1 MAGLNFWRTA
11 TETANVAPLARSP
24 TARTAFFAPSR
35 RKRRTSAPSDGRKTS
50 VVRMSA
56 PSHWMEVLESGM
68 LSYRRK
74 T

>member
-1 MAGLNFWRTA
+1 LNFRRTA
-11 TETANVAPLARSP
+11 TETANVAPLARSA
-24 TARTAFFAPSR
+24 TARIDFFASFE

-56 PSHWMEVLESGM
+56 PSHWMEVLESSM